1 MKTNKTKSIKKSASK
16 FAKQVGKATK
26 NIPLN
31 ISSGIHNATV
41 DIKRMKP
48 RNECL
53 KNISDSLVYID
64 NHIKNEKVEKLV
76 APIKDALNDLVES
89 VKTEQPIDVITFCDE
104 ISKKIKDLGYIE
116 SEETN
121 VLQKKADDTNISRVV
136 VKSEET
142 IAAVKERMKKQAN
155 SEKKD

>member
-41 DIKRMKP
+41 DIKRMKT

-53 KNISDSLVYID
+53 KNISDSLVCI
-64 NHIKNEKVEKLV
+64 NNRIKNEKVEKLV
-76 APIKDALNDLVES
+76 APIKEALNDLVES
-89 VKTEQPIDVITFCDE
+89 VKTEQPIDIL
-104 ISKKIKDLGYIE
+104 S
-116 SEETN
+116 
-121 VLQKKADDTNISRVV
+121 QKKQMSSKRRQMIPISR
-136 VKSEET
+136 K
-142 IAAVKERMKKQAN
+142 
-155 SEKKD
+155 